1 MLRRITPWIATLSL
15 LFTAVPTALGQ
26 EGGAAGEELGIRVG
40 ASYSLWLSDLNF
52 RCESTTKIVDVESS
66 SMSGV
71 EIFGQMQVVEEWSVR
86 LGGDFL
92 FAVDMD
98 CIVGSLSA
106 VYTPLDVLDSPM
118 EVHFRAGILLGSL
131 DMKDVEGD
139 FDPAVGVEAG
149 LGFSYGLDE
158 YLEGLRFQ
166 AEAMFRYL
174 KFDFDRDETVTKSD
188 DSIGGFGG
196 RLTLGFV
203 YKF

>member
-1 MLRRITPWIATLSL
+1 MLRRIASWTSALV
-15 LFTAVPTALGQ
+15 LFLAAVPAALGQ
-26 EGGAAGEELGIRVG
+26 EGGAAGDELGIRVG
-40 ASYSLWLSDLNF
+40 AGYSLWLSDLDF
-52 RCESTTKIVDVESS
+52 RCESTTKIVDVECS

-71 EIFGQMQVVEEWSVR
+71 EIFGQMEVVEEWSVR

-98 CIVGSLSA
+98 CLVGSLSA
-106 VYTPLDVLDSPM
+106 VYTPLDGLDSPM

-131 DMKDVEGD
+131 DMKDVDGD

-149 LGFSYGLDE
+149 FGFSYGLDE
-158 YLEGLRFQ
+158 YLDGLRFQ
-166 AEAMFRYL
+166 AEAMFRHL
-174 KFDFDRDETVTKSD
+174 RFDFDRDETVTKSD